1 MFPPFLPVKHFSIL
15 LVASLLLSAATAAAQ
30 TTFSVGVRGGLNRAS
45 TTLAN
50 ASNSASATTTFSANK
65 SGIFAWQA
73 GLVLE
78 ARFGKLA
85 LQPAVLF
92 SQKGEKFTT
101 GSATPGIAWTA
112 TTNTTSTNRYNWLEV
127 PVNLV
132 YTSHA
137 DHGWQVL
144 AGPYVAIAVGGGQR
158 GSTTYFPGPTAV
170 PVTPNEFD
178 KEVLYG
184 SQYNNRRLDAGLNFG
199 LGYRQGP
206 WQVQA
211 TYSLGLVNL
220 HHPSDAFII
229 VEYPQF
235 YHNFEADA
243 AYNRV
248 AQLTGTYFFAL

>member
-1 MFPPFLPVKHFSIL
+1 M
-15 LVASLLLSAATAAAQ
+15 ASLLLSAAPAAAQ
-30 TTFSVGVRGGLNRAS
+30 TTFHLGVRGGLNRAS
-45 TTLAN
+45 TTLAD
-50 ASNSASATTTFSANK
+50 ASNSASTTTYFSADK

-73 GLVLE
+73 GVVLE

-101 GSATPGIAWTA
+101 GAATKYLIGTG
-112 TTNTTSTNRYNWLEV
+112 TTSTTSTNRYDWLEV

-132 YTSHA
+132 YTSHT

-144 AGPYVAIAVGGGQR
+144 AGPYIAVAVGGKQR
-158 GSTTYFPGPTAV
+158 GTTTGYSLNGTYGYYA
-170 PVTPNEFD
+170 TDFD
-178 KEVLYG
+178 KQVLYG

-211 TYSLGLVNL
+211 TYSLGLLNL
-220 HHPSDAFII
+220 RQPSDSFVII
-229 VEYPQF
+229 EYPQF
-235 YHNFEADA
+235 NHDFEADP